1 MSRRRRGSTPQPRVP
16 RTPSGK
22 DCARGEAYVCA
33 SGISDNDA
41 TTRVGS
47 DRAGDEPCAQHH
59 CRGVTAPSASP
70 STTFGSAPPTT
81 SSTTADR
88 CITDR
93 HTNEGEPTDE

>member
-1 MSRRRRGSTPQPRVP
+1 MSRRRGSPTPQPRVT

-33 SGISDNDA
+33 PGVSNNDA
-41 TTRVGS
+41 TTRVGP
-47 DRAGDEPCAQHH
+47 DRARDEPRVQHH

-70 STTFGSAPPTT
+70 STTFGRAPPTT

-88 CITDR
+88 CTTDR
-93 HTNEGEPTDE
+93 HTDEGEPTDE

>member
-33 SGISDNDA
+33 SGVSDNDA
-41 TTRVGS
+41 TTRDGS
-47 DRAGDEPCAQHH
+47 GRSDGEPRARH
-59 CRGVTAPSASP
+59 CRGVTAPSVSP

-81 SSTTADR
+81 SSTTTDR